1 MIPFQNPDIF
11 FGSVRI
17 QEPITALT
25 DLIFCMVCFYAYHKT
40 KNISNLKAIK
50 FYNLFFLTTGIST
63 LVAAFVGH
71 AFLYYFGSNAKIY
84 GWVLGIFSISFAQ
97 FAALY
102 HTKNVLDKNRYK
114 ILFIISCAETVLS
127 FILTFYF
134 WSFIVVLIHTVFSL
148 LILVTV
154 LESINY
160 YKTKSLLSKYML
172 FGVGFLLIASLT
184 HLFKLG
190 FSKWFNH
197 LDVSHVFMTLGIYTM
212 YYGVKNFKKQK
223 QLI

>member
-1 MIPFQNPDIF
+1 MIPNQNPTIYLA
-11 FGSVRI
+11 GLRI
-17 QEPITALT
+17 DEPITVLT
-25 DLIFCMVCFYAYHKT
+25 DLIFCGVCFYAYHKT

-50 FYNLFFLTTGIST
+50 FYSLFFLTTGIST
-63 LVAAFVGH
+63 LVAALIGH
-71 AFLYYFGSNAKIY
+71 AFLYYFGLNAKIY

-102 HTKNVLDKNRYK
+102 HTKNILENNRYK
-114 ILFIISCAETVLS
+114 LLFIISCTETLLS

-134 WSFIVVLIHTVFSL
+134 WSFIVVLLHTVFSL

-160 YKTKSLLSKYML
+160 YKTKSLLSKYMI

-197 LDVSHVFMTLGIYTM
+197 LDVSHVFMTLSMYTM
-212 YYGVKNFKKQK
+212 YYGVKNFKKTK
-223 QLI
+223 QLN